1 MREVV
6 DFETDGDQHEGGDQ
20 DKGQE
25 EGITKETV
33 NQNKMIVE
41 AQNTFENLPTHIDS
55 KKIPKAFQKAFNK
68 LLECEHDGITYR
80 YKELDFMD
88 LLAHGQNP
96 YSLELMRLAGGVPD
110 RDPDKVLQLFES
122 IPIERK
128 LELAQTESIRKK
140 NLLKD
145 SIIEMSSEGVTLP
158 INEEYINA
166 MTPDVIEHLFKV
178 ITREGE
184 GEAEAVARFHQ
195 VYGSKIGNPSVSNE

>member
-1 MREVV
+1 MEKVI
-6 DFETDGDQHEGGDQ
+6 DFETDGTQEEGNDQGKEQ
-20 DKGQE
+20 D
-25 EGITKETV
+25 EGITKEV
-33 NQNKMIVE
+33 MDQNKMIVE
-41 AQNTFENLPTHIDS
+41 AQNTFADVPSHIDS
-55 KKIPKAFQKAFNK
+55 KKIPKAFQRAFNK
-68 LLECEHDGITYR
+68 ILEHEYDGITYR

-110 RDPDKVLQLFES
+110 RDPDKVMQTFES

-128 LELAQTESIRKK
+128 LELAQTESIRRK

-145 SIIEMSSEGVTLP
+145 SLIDMSCDGATLP
-158 INEEYINA
+158 IDVQIINA
-166 MTPDVIEHLFKV
+166 MTPDIIEELFKV

-195 VYGSKIGNPSVSNE
+195 VYGSKIGNTDLSDE